1 MSSLGG
7 CNGIHGQTG
16 ATMARVTQDFN
27 FAGST
32 GATLAGRIDLP
43 DGQPVATAI
52 FAHCFTCSKDY
63 HASAR
68 ISRGLAE
75 RGWAVLRFD
84 FTGLGGSGGAFD
96 ETTFS
101 TNVADLLSAA
111 SALTQEIAVPR
122 LLIGH
127 SLGGAAVLR
136 AAHDLPGVGAVVTL
150 NAPSGPH
157 TLLGKIAGREA
168 EMQRDGRVQLN
179 VGDREMPITAEFAA
193 DVGQHDMAA
202 IIGGLGR
209 PLLVLHDPKDPVV
222 PLAEADRIM
231 SLARH
236 PKSFVALDGAGH
248 LVADQRNTAFVAGLI
263 DGWARRALR
272 LDAAAAPKPAGVA
285 HEGPVSVAETGEG
298 VFHNIVTAAGI
309 RFVADEPTDVGGTGL
324 GPNPY
329 ELLQAALGACTS
341 MTIRMY
347 AARKNLP
354 LTRVS
359 VVVTHEKRDPQE
371 GEATENA
378 GGKVDHF
385 TRAITLEGDLDAAQ
399 RQRLLEIAG
408 NCPVHRTLRSRS
420 SIDSHLA

>member
-1 MSSLGG
+1 MD
-7 CNGIHGQTG
+7 GQTG

-32 GATLAGRIDLP
+32 GARLAGRIDLP
-43 DGQPVATAI
+43 EGRPVATAI
-52 FAHCFTCSKDY
+52 FAHCFTCNKDY

-84 FTGLGGSGGAFD
+84 FTGLGASGGAFD
-96 ETTFS
+96 ETNFS
-101 TNVADLLSAA
+101 TNVADLLAA
-111 SALTQEIAVPR
+111 AAALTQEIEAPR

-136 AAHDLPGVGAVVTL
+136 AAADLALVGAVATL

-157 TLLGKIAGREA
+157 TLLGKIAGRDA

-179 VGDREMPITAEFAA
+179 VGDREMPITADFVA
-193 DVGQHDMAA
+193 DAQRHDMAA
-202 IIGGLGR
+202 AIGNLGR
-209 PLLVLHDPKDPVV
+209 PLLVMHDPKDPVV
-222 PLAEADRIM
+222 PLSEADRIL

-248 LVADQRNTAFVAGLI
+248 LVADARNTGFVAGLV

-272 LDAAAAPKPAGVA
+272 LDMPGAVKPAGVA
-285 HEGPVSVAETGEG
+285 HDGPVTVAETGEG
-298 VFHNIVTAAGI
+298 TFHNLVTAAGI
-309 RFVADEPTDVGGTGL
+309 RFPADEPTGVGGTGL

-329 ELLQAALGACTS
+329 ELMQAALGACTS

-347 AARKNLP
+347 ANRKNLP
-354 LTRVS
+354 LTRVQ
-359 VVVTHEKRDPQE
+359 VTVTHEKRDPQD

-408 NCPVHRTLRSRS
+408 NCPVHRTLRSQA
-420 SIDSHLA
+420 SIDSHLT